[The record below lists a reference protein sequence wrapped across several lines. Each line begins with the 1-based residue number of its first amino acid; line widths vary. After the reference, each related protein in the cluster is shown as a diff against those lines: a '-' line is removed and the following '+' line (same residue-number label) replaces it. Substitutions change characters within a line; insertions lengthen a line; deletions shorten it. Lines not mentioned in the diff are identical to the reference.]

1 MEKNNGRASRYDERE
16 AKSDKKSILKYSQCH
31 YFYTVSAPFKR
42 RQEAHFPG
50 AQGGLCAVLGRQ
62 FPANAAHMQLDRDLL
77 KAKGRGVSTARVDS
91 TVLDVCAKLAS
102 KKIGAIVVTDN
113 DGRVTG
119 IISERDIVR
128 VIAQGGAEVLS
139 TTVGDVMTR
148 NVITC
153 AETATLNDIMTI
165 MTHGRFRHLPVVDGD
180 GKLAGI
186 ISIGDVVKLHV
197 GEISMEADAMRDYIA
212 SH

>member
-1 MEKNNGRASRYDERE
+1 MNVST
-16 AKSDKKSILKYSQCH
+16 ILKQ
-31 YFYTVSAPFKR
+31 
-42 RQEAHFPG
+42 
-50 AQGGLCAVLGRQ
+50 
-62 FPANAAHMQLDRDLL
+62 
-77 KAKGRGVSTARVDS
+77 KGRSVA
-91 TVLDVCAKLAS
+91 TVQPTTTLMEATTKLAA

-180 GKLAGI
+180 GKLSGI

-197 GEISMEADAMRDYIA
+197 GEISMEADAMREYIA